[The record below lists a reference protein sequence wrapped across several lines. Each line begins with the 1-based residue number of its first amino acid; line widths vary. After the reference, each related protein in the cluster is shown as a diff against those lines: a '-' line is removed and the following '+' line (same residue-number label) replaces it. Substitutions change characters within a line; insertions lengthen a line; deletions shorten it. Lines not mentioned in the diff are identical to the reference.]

1 MTDAKR
7 RASENY
13 RQNHKEY
20 YREYYKKYRKEH
32 KVKSYSVVY
41 KNRLKMIAEDLEKVK
56 QYNSKFKDNNG
67 NTIVHFDIDHIEY
80 LLKITRGE
88 FDE

>member
-41 KNRLKMIAEDLEKVK
+41 KNRLKMM
-56 QYNSKFKDNNG
+56 
-67 NTIVHFDIDHIEY
+67 IDKLYCWGEILDPEFQQEM
-80 LLKITRGE
+80 LKIARGE